1 MPQSGAPAAAPATAC
16 VCPCQAGD
24 CRACAESLA
33 SVTMDVARAQL
44 LINSLMG
51 LLQGSCPACRT
62 RTLDAALAAAV
73 RARMG
78 LGPEDFAKVR
88 PVARL
93 LVLGIVTTGSSMG
106 VPAWP
111 LTEAA
116 VKEAGLEVPK

>member
-1 MPQSGAPAAAPATAC
+1 MPQSEAPAAARATVC

-24 CRACAESLA
+24 CKGCAEGLA
-33 SVTMDVARAQL
+33 SVTMEIAKAQL

-62 RTLDAALAAAV
+62 RTLDAALAATV
-73 RARMG
+73 RGRMG
-78 LGPEDFAKVR
+78 LGPDDFAKAR

-93 LVLGIVTTGSSMG
+93 LVLGIVATGSSMG
-106 VPAWP
+106 VTAWP